1 MADHSYPVVMIG
13 GVPVVEAPPEIDLS
27 NAERFRAALMRAASG
42 RHRAVVVVNMAG
54 TRFCDSSGLH
64 ALADAHN
71 RATAEKYELL
81 LIMPASDIVLR
92 VLTLT
97 GLDQR
102 IRGFTN
108 LNEALAWADTVI
120 PRPLQPPATP

>member
-13 GVPVVEAPPEIDLS
+13 GVPVVEAPQEIDLS
-27 NAERFRAALMRAASG
+27 NAEWFGAVLLRAASG
-42 RHRAVVVVNMAG
+42 GHRAVVVNMAG

-64 ALADAHN
+64 ALAKAYN
-71 RATAEKYELL
+71 RATAEKCELL
-81 LIMPASDIVLR
+81 LIMPASDIALH
-92 VLTLT
+92 VLTLS

-108 LNEALAWADTVI
+108 LNEALAWADAVI
-120 PRPLQPPATP
+120 PRPLQAPATP